1 MSISK
6 LNNISWSSIVKVD
19 GIAKASI
26 AKVSGES
33 TVAIQTATLSATKYA
48 WYIGTNNSL
57 STSWSTAVYSIAS
70 GNHYSSSLGINSSV
84 IPGKG
89 FSTYYNQ
96 RTNLQFDLSSYST
109 SSILSA
115 TLLLDVNSITTTAT
129 PNQVYVLD
137 LGGATF
143 DFPVPYPIVDY
154 DMSTNYSL
162 VYQSG
167 SLTEYATDTINN
179 TGLHELNFS
188 AAAITTANTHPSV
201 YSMALLTYH
210 DRNDIAPSLYNQYLV
225 QLGSIPQLKITYQ

>member
-1 MSISK
+1 MAITKISGVPWAN
-6 LNNISWSSIVKVD
+6 LTKVS

-26 AKVSGES
+26 AKVAGES

-48 WYIGTNNSL
+48 WYIGSNNSQN
-57 STSWSTAVYSIAS
+57 TSWSTAVNIIPA
-70 GNHYSSSLGINSSV
+70 GNHYPSSLGINSSV

-89 FSTYYNQ
+89 FSFYYNQ

-143 DFPVPYPIVDY
+143 DFPVPYPMTDY
-154 DMSTNYSL
+154 NMSTNYSL

-167 SLTEYATDTINN
+167 SLTEYATDIIDN
-179 TGLHELNFS
+179 TGLYELGFS
-188 AAAITTANTHPSV
+188 SAAITTANTHPSV

-210 DRNDIAPSLYNQYLV
+210 DRNDIAPSLYSQYLV

>member
-48 WYIGTNNSL
+48 WYIVEN
-57 STSWSTAVYSIAS
+57 TSWSLAVNEISA
-70 GNHYSSSLGINSSV
+70 GNVYSSSLNINSSV
-84 IPGKG
+84 IPTKG
-89 FSTYYNQ
+89 FSLYHNH
-96 RTNLQFDLSSYST
+96 RMNLQFDLSSYST

-143 DFPVPYPIVDY
+143 IFPIPSPFDPSGY
-154 DMSTNYSL
+154 TAARANYSL

>member
-1 MSISK
+1 MAITKINGVLWANLSK
-6 LNNISWSSIVKVD
+6 VS

-26 AKVSGES
+26 AKVAGES

-48 WYIGTNNSL
+48 GYIVENTNWSL
-57 STSWSTAVYSIAS
+57 AVNTISA
-70 GNHYSSSLGINSSV
+70 GNLYSSSLNIKSSV
-84 IPGKG
+84 ISTKG
-89 FSTYYNQ
+89 LSLYHNH
-96 RTNLQFDLSSYST
+96 RMNLQFDLSSYST

-143 DFPVPYPIVDY
+143 IFPIPSPFDPSGYTAAR
-154 DMSTNYSL
+154 TNYSL

>member
-1 MSISK
+1 MAITKINGVPWANLSK
-6 LNNISWSSIVKVD
+6 VS

-26 AKVSGES
+26 AKVAGES

-48 WYIGTNNSL
+48 WYIVENTNWSL
-57 STSWSTAVYSIAS
+57 AVNAISA
-70 GNHYSSSLGINSSV
+70 GNLYSSSLNIKSSV
-84 IPGKG
+84 ISTKG
-89 FSTYYNQ
+89 LSLYHNH
-96 RTNLQFDLSSYST
+96 RMNLQFDLSSYST

-143 DFPVPYPIVDY
+143 TFPIPPVY
-154 DMSTNYSL
+154 DTIGTTAALANYSL

-225 QLGSIPQLKITYQ
+225 QLGSIPQLRITYQ